1 MDATAQA
8 GRREVEAERVATWP
22 RIAAAIHSAS
32 DRIIRG
38 GPVYT
43 GSLTIN
49 GTERPCEAASVEEL
63 RTGMIARCVAIATR
77 LHRPVRLTVDEGTQS
92 FTLGVRPEGFV
103 QPIDAEGVL
112 PAAAGLTVHE
122 GRCRQCRRLL
132 PVTVSK
138 CTRCG
143 IDEPHRVEPEPIEAE
158 VVVPPVSSIDE
169 LEATQLRQPA
179 APAAPARPVLRLT
192 INSQAPVEVRENIA
206 LGRRPE
212 PIEGRRILT
221 IDNPSRQLS
230 RTHALVDVDENGRI
244 LVTDHDSANGIEAQ
258 TDPPA
263 VFTPGTPYVIEPG
276 TTLIM
281 GDVTVTIDV
290 L

>member
-1 MDATAQA
+1 MTATQA
-8 GRREVEAERVATWP
+8 TRQGERVATWP
-22 RIAAAIHSAS
+22 RITATIHGPS
-32 DRIIRG
+32 DRLVRG
-38 GPVYT
+38 VPTYI

-49 GTERPCEAASVEEL
+49 GTERPCEAGSVEEL

-77 LHRPVRLTVDEGTQS
+77 LHRPVRLTVDEGAQS
-92 FTLGVRPEGFV
+92 WTLGVRPEGYV
-103 QPIDAEGVL
+103 QPIDGEGMI
-112 PAAAGLTVHE
+112 PAATGLTVHE

-132 PVTVSK
+132 AVTVST
-138 CTRCG
+138 CPQCG
-143 IDEPHRVEPEPIEAE
+143 SVEPHRVEPDPVDAE
-158 VVVPPVSSIDE
+158 VVVPPASSIDE

-192 INSQAPVEVRENIA
+192 INSQTPVEVRENIA

-212 PIEGRRILT
+212 PIEGRRVLA

-230 RTHALVDVDENGRI
+230 RTHALIDVDEHGRI

-281 GDVTVTIDV
+281 GDVTITIDIPRG
-290 L
+290 